1 VNTRADRVELLPEL
15 HGSIDVPIRYASARK
30 RFDPRFDPVI
40 VPIAHH
46 TQVRENK
53 QSMETTVS

>member
-1 VNTRADRVELLPEL
+1 MNTRADRVELLPEL

-30 RFDPRFDPVI
+30 RFDPVI